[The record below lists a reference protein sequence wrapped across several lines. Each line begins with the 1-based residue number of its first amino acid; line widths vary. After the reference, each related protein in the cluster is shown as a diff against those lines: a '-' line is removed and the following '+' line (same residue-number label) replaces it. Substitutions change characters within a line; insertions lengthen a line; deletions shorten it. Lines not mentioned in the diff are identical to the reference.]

1 MKSFHSVVL
10 MIVVGA
16 LIQYYF
22 MSLLTANK
30 MTNIENSLSKLYISL
45 FMGLSMGV
53 LEVIMRDMT
62 YGSFSMKYYLPLIIL
77 LIVSIILYRGQ
88 FFVGDNQYLRDMI
101 EHHSMALLT
110 SKEILKKSHDYNV
123 IKLAKDIINTQ
134 EEEIEKMKGLIN
146 A

>member
-1 MKSFHSVVL
+1 MKTFHSVLL

-22 MSLLTANK
+22 MSLLTANN
-30 MTNIENSLSKLYISL
+30 MTNIENSLGKLYISL

-62 YGSFSMKYYLPLIIL
+62 YGSFSMKYYLPLIFL
-77 LIVSIILYRGQ
+77 LVVVIIVYRGQ
-88 FFVGDNQYLRDMI
+88 FFIGDKQYLRDMI

>member
-1 MKSFHSVVL
+1 MKTFHSVLL

-22 MSLLTANK
+22 MSLLTANN

-62 YGSFSMKYYLPLIIL
+62 YGSFNMNYYLPLIIL
-77 LIVSIILYRGQ
+77 LVVTIILYRGQ
-88 FFVGDNQYLRDMI
+88 FFIGDKQYLRDMI

-146 A
+146 T